1 MKQRINKWWTAL
13 VGSILSLLGFTSCDD
28 FPIGVRCE
36 YGMPNAN
43 YKLLGD
49 VKDSGGKPVKG
60 IRVVFVPRGDTEEQ
74 SWENDTLYTD
84 DKGHFELDR
93 ARYQWPGDTDK
104 FVYIAEDVDGAD
116 NGSFKSTKVTPDVKK
131 VKKGDGSW
139 YDGDYEVSAT
149 ITLDKDE

>member
-1 MKQRINKWWTAL
+1 ME
-13 VGSILSLLGFTSCDD
+13 F
-28 FPIGVRCE
+28 
-36 YGMPNAN
+36 
-43 YKLLGD
+43 

-60 IRVVFVPRGDTEEQ
+60 IRVVFVPRGETEEQ

-116 NGSFKSTKVTPDVKK
+116 NGSIKSTKDTPDVKK